1 MRTVGQMLRMMQAAL
16 VFPAIF
22 MGYAFYKVGA
32 INQALAWVSE
42 NRYTASLLADELRQ
56 SSDDLTRLARTYV
69 VSGDPECEKQYFEIL
84 DIRNGKK
91 ARPNQ
96 YEKIYWDFRAAV
108 TEPTRGTG
116 ETIPLQEL
124 MKKAGFTEA
133 EFAKLREA
141 QGNSDDLVNT
151 ETVAMNLVKGQL
163 AQAGQLHDARE
174 KILTVKTSMID
185 LLMHKETREQAKWD
199 TVDEK
204 SAEARKALSALKA
217 PSGKEGPFNE
227 LKALMTAFLD
237 TRDKELRDAI
247 VAGNE
252 PEAKRI
258 LTVVQKGAL
267 PQNHEAFG
275 LARQMVPIEV
285 RPINAGT

>member
-32 INQALAWVSE
+32 INQDLARVSE
-42 NRYTASLLADELRQ
+42 NRYISYLLADELRP

-84 DIRNGKK
+84 DIRNGKN

-108 TEPTRGTG
+108 TEPTHGTG

-133 EFAKLREA
+133 EFAKLREP

-163 AQAGQLHDARE
+163 AQAGQFHDARE

-199 TVDEK
+199 TADEK
-204 SAEARKALSALKA
+204 SAEGRKALSALKA
-217 PSGKEGPFNE
+217 PSGKEGPINE
-227 LKALMTAFLD
+227 QKALMTAFLD

-267 PQNHEAFG
+267 PQNHGAFG
-275 LARQMVPIEV
+275 LARQIAPIEV
-285 RPINAGT
+285 LGINAGT